1 MSTKLSQ
8 KAAQKSSIM
17 RGRDWYWPHGI
28 LSEDARHW
36 LHAHAHILL
45 TDTDM
50 SCAISGKWIDCLQ
63 VRRDACADAARKLG
77 WDKLFVVVPAQLK
90 SSDNMVAELFE
101 VSACTISGLSI
112 MQPRRPSRAK
122 QTHLMSTDSDR
133 IIADMVHVKWH
144 VFRRELSI

>member
-1 MSTKLSQ
+1 
-8 KAAQKSSIM
+8 M
-17 RGRDWYWPHGI
+17 RGRVWYWPQCI

-45 TDTDM
+45 TYTDM

-112 MQPRRPSRAK
+112 MQSHHSSQAK
-122 QTHLMSTDSDR
+122 QSHLMSTDSDQKR
-133 IIADMVHVKWH
+133 ADMSQIKWH